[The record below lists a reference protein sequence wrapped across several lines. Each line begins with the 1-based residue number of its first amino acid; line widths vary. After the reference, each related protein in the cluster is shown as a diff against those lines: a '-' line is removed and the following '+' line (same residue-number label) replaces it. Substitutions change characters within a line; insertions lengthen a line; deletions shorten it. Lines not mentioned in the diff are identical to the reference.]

1 LVEAYAII
9 REILHL
15 RTETSMEKSEKTNA
29 ETSLDRA
36 DKIIRQRGEKGWL
49 LAQEMVLS
57 QETNSQR
64 LHEAIEY
71 VMLVYK
77 PDYFRPAVVSLCC
90 EAAGG
95 SVETTV
101 PIGAFLILLGR
112 AIGIHDDIIDKL
124 TLRNRRQTVL
134 GKFGQDTA
142 LIVSDILSFKGFTL
156 LRKAFE
162 SGIPQKKVIRVLETI
177 DQVWFQQGE
186 AEILELQ
193 SRGQTDVAPDQCLAK
208 IKMRASELEAIARI
222 GAILGH
228 GSQNTINALGG
239 WGRSL
244 GTMSIL
250 RDEIIDMAELN
261 VLEHRIR
268 NESLPLPLIYAIQ
281 NPKSKSRIIS
291 LIHKSRLTTRE
302 LTEISRLSQET
313 GGTDYVASLISK
325 IYEDAELALR
335 KSKIRND
342 GLVILSASLMIDP
355 QNLNSTGSLS
365 SPVP

>member
-1 LVEAYAII
+1 
-9 REILHL
+9 
-15 RTETSMEKSEKTNA
+15 MGKSRKTNA

-36 DKIIRQRGEKGWL
+36 DRIIRQRGEKGWV

-64 LHEAIEY
+64 LREAIEY

-124 TLRNRRQTVL
+124 TSRNRRHTIL
-134 GKFGQDTA
+134 GKFGQDIA
-142 LIVSDILSFKGFTL
+142 LILSDILYFKSFTL
-156 LRKAFE
+156 LRKVFE
-162 SGIPQKKVIRVLETI
+162 SSIPQRRITKILETI
-177 DQVWFQQGE
+177 HQVWFEQSEG
-186 AEILELQ
+186 EILELQ
-193 SRGQTDVAPDQCLAK
+193 SRGQTDITPEECIAK

-222 GAILGH
+222 GGILGCS
-228 GSQNTINALGG
+228 SQNKINTLGI

-244 GTMSIL
+244 GTSSIL
-250 RDEIIDMAELN
+250 RDEIIDMLEFD

-268 NESLPLPLIYAIQ
+268 NESLPLPLVYAMQ
-281 NPKSKSRIIS
+281 NSNFRPEIVS
-291 LIHKSRLTTRE
+291 LIHKGRLTTDN
-302 LTEISRLSQET
+302 LTEISKLSHEA
-313 GGTDYVASLISK
+313 GGIDYVVDVISRMVEK
-325 IYEDAELALR
+325 TDSTLR
-335 KSKIRND
+335 KSGIRNRE
-342 GLVILSASLMIDP
+342 LMILNASLRIDP
-355 QNLNSTGSLS
+355 QELKHDYAC
-365 SPVP
+365 